1 MELAPLVV
9 TAPIDELL
17 DPLATST
24 EQKISAE
31 DLRRLPVSSLNEALA
46 LSAGAVGTSYRGG
59 RLGEESF
66 ILDGLGVKNQLDA
79 SNGGLGLQLPPDL
92 LGEASLVTN
101 AFSARYGQALSG
113 LVNVVTR
120 DPGEVWE
127 GRSAIETDRPFG
139 GGLDHGL
146 DRLAIR
152 AGGPVV
158 GGIGFVAALDVSGR
172 LDDDPVN
179 APAPS
184 DERDP
189 RFANPDLLPHN
200 SGEQWNGA
208 AKLLIPVTRQA
219 VLRVLGVHSEIQRL
233 LFDPAF
239 KYALDF
245 APAQRVR
252 GDLVS
257 GHLQLRTGPSSR
269 SPLVVDL
276 RAGRFV
282 REFLRGQLDGT
293 VDYKVGAITGSR
305 FHIVGEDRAQ
315 AFDPSPDPINELGV
329 PEMSDATPW
338 GVPAFFRMG
347 ASQGE
352 VAWNHFGETRLQA
365 DATYGGIRRVDLYFG
380 GEFVAQQVQT
390 YQRVLGFLPV
400 GDTVPP
406 PALSA
411 FSPQSAAG
419 YVEAQARIE
428 DIAITAGL
436 RYDRFDGRTEDEGES
451 RGAEES
457 VSPRVA
463 ISTVLSG
470 ATFVAS
476 YGRFTQAPDYQFLVD
491 AAFDDTTRTGRF
503 RRGNPD
509 LGFEQATQYELSVRI
524 RPREAMSLRLGVYQK
539 RLDGLVA
546 SVPLGVDPDSTIFGN
561 ADAGT
566 ARGFEVLAEREMV
579 NGFAFR
585 VSYVLLDAKATSTD
599 PFLLN
604 RLIVIDPITGDT
616 TRAARAEFPLDF
628 DQRHTLTVILRG
640 QVASGVGPQVLGV
653 RPIAGLEGSVIVR
666 AQSGLPFTLSDTTAD
681 SLARPPNS
689 SRLPGTSTIDLL
701 IRRPIRL
708 GRTFGGIYLDV
719 RNLLDRRNVVA
730 VRRDSGTPQATED
743 VLEQMAEDA
752 FAAHPEA
759 IPFESTRYRR
769 SADLNGDGFLSG
781 REELLPMYL
790 AAAQD
795 YSQPIFAY
803 GPPRLVRLGVEFLF

>member
-1 MELAPLVV
+1 MEP
-9 TAPIDELL
+9 
-17 DPLATST
+17 
-24 EQKISAE
+24 
-31 DLRRLPVSSLNEALA
+31 LRRDPF
-46 LSAGAVGTSYRGG
+46 AG
-59 RLGEESF
+59 
-66 ILDGLGVKNQLDA
+66 
-79 SNGGLGLQLPPDL
+79 
-92 LGEASLVTN
+92 
-101 AFSARYGQALSG
+101 
-113 LVNVVTR
+113 
-120 DPGEVWE
+120 
-127 GRSAIETDRPFG
+127 
-139 GGLDHGL
+139 
-146 DRLAIR
+146 
-152 AGGPVV
+152 
-158 GGIGFVAALDVSGR
+158 
-172 LDDDPVN
+172 
-179 APAPS
+179 
-184 DERDP
+184 
-189 RFANPDLLPHN
+189 
-200 SGEQWNGA
+200 
-208 AKLLIPVTRQA
+208 
-219 VLRVLGVHSEIQRL
+219 
-233 LFDPAF
+233 
-239 KYALDF
+239 
-245 APAQRVR
+245 
-252 GDLVS
+252 
-257 GHLQLRTGPSSR
+257 
-269 SPLVVDL
+269 
-276 RAGRFV
+276 
-282 REFLRGQLDGT
+282 
-293 VDYKVGAITGSR
+293 
-305 FHIVGEDRAQ
+305 
-315 AFDPSPDPINELGV
+315 
-329 PEMSDATPW
+329 
-338 GVPAFFRMG
+338 
-347 ASQGE
+347 
-352 VAWNHFGETRLQA
+352 

-380 GEFVAQQVQT
+380 GQFVAQQVQT

-406 PALSA
+406 PATSA

-476 YGRFTQAPDYQFLVD
+476 YGHFTQAPDYQFLVD

-524 RPREAMSLRLGVYQK
+524 RPREAMSLRIGVYQK

-579 NGFAFR
+579 NGFGFR

-616 TRAARAEFPLDF
+616 TRPARAEFPLDF